1 MGETEVR
8 TLYHTLITAWND
20 HDGTAMA
27 APFADDGVV
36 IGFDGSV
43 SSGKQTISSEMTSIF
58 SEHETGRYAVKV
70 KAVRELGQDAMILR
84 AVAGLVPPGQT
95 AIRPETNSHQ
105 TVVAEAHDGAALL
118 VDHGRRVVAVLLQQ
132 PLRLRQRGGGRDAE
146 RLRHH
151 VRHPPFEE
159 LVHGAG

>member
-1 MGETEVR
+1 MEHDAPMGETEVR

-43 SSGKQTISSEMTSIF
+43 SSGRQTISSEMTSIF

-70 KAVRELGQDAMILR
+70 KAVRELGQYAMILR

-105 TVVAEAHDGAALL
+105 TVVAEAHDGQWRIVLFQNTPAQF
-118 VDHGRRVVAVLLQQ
+118 HGR
-132 PLRLRQRGGGRDAE
+132 P
-146 RLRHH
+146 
-151 VRHPPFEE
+151 E
-159 LVHGAG
+159 LVEEMTRELQAVADS